1 VRLRDGE
8 LDIALERV
16 DRRIRE
22 IVAGSDRMVLQ
33 YIADIGTSRGKRL
46 RPRLMLAVAGLFGG
60 APAGSLANCAA
71 CCELL
76 HTATL
81 IHDDVIDEAPTRR
94 GSLTLSNM
102 YGNEI
107 AVVVGDYLLAL
118 VLRALNSE
126 RDHVLVD
133 MLLSTSQELG
143 MGVIEEVL
151 NRNNFVLS
159 VDKYYDIIY
168 LKTASL
174 FALCCELGAYLAR
187 KGSESSVRAE
197 LASARR
203 FPDGA
208 ARSTSRNISG
218 GDKLRP
224 YDVGQLA
231 QDYGKTLGLA
241 FQVVDDLLDL
251 TADSATTGKPAM
263 NDIREGRITLPVI
276 HALLEQPAETK
287 ALIEACQAE
296 HDLAAERALK
306 DHLAQLGSVR
316 FAYSE
321 AQRLLAAAR
330 TAGVALAAASGESSA
345 SASAELVRV
354 EHSVIA
360 VLGDAR
366 ELAG

>member
-1 VRLRDGE
+1 MRLRAGE

-16 DRRIRE
+16 DRRIRDV
-22 IVAGSDRMVLQ
+22 VAGSDKMVLQ
-33 YIADIGTSRGKRL
+33 YIAAVGTGRGKRV
-46 RPRLMLAVAGLFGG
+46 RPRVLIASAELFGG
-60 APAGSLANCAA
+60 AAASTLANCAA

-94 GSLTLSNM
+94 GNVTLNSL

-118 VLRALNSE
+118 VLKALNSE

-151 NRNNFVLS
+151 NRNNFVLA

-174 FALCCELGAYLAR
+174 FALCCALGAYLGGA
-187 KGSESSVRAE
+187 GDDAQE
-197 LASARR
+197 LAR
-203 FPDGA
+203 
-208 ARSTSRNISG
+208 
-218 GDKLRP
+218 
-224 YDVGQLA
+224 
-231 QDYGKTLGLA
+231 DYGKRLGLA

-251 TADSATTGKPAM
+251 TVDSAAAGKPTM

-276 HALLEQPAETK
+276 HALLESPQPTK
-287 ALIEACQAE
+287 ALIEAFQDGHSAE
-296 HDLAAERALK
+296 AERALK
-306 DHLAQLGSVR
+306 AHLQSGGSIA
-316 FAYSE
+316 FAYGE
-321 AQRLLAAAR
+321 AQRLLVEAREAAGRLA
-330 TAGVALAAASGESSA
+330 ALVDAPEALAELYRVE
-345 SASAELVRV
+345 ELV
-354 EHSVIA
+354 IG
-360 VLGDAR
+360 VL
-366 ELAG
+366 EPPQQLAG

>member
-1 VRLRDGE
+1 
-8 LDIALERV
+8 V

-33 YIADIGTSRGKRL
+33 YIADMGTSRGKRL
-46 RPRLMLAVAGLFGG
+46 RPRLKIAVAELAGG
-60 APAGSLANCAA
+60 APAASLANCAA

-94 GSLTLSNM
+94 GNLTLSNM

-133 MLLSTSQELG
+133 MLLATSQELG

-159 VDKYYDIIY
+159 VEKYYDIIY

-174 FALCCELGAYLAR
+174 FSLCCALGAYLA
-187 KGSESSVRAE
+187 
-197 LASARR
+197 
-203 FPDGA
+203 
-208 ARSTSRNISG
+208 SG
-218 GDKLRP
+218 EKD
-224 YDVGQLA
+224 DVGGKA
-231 QDYGKTLGLA
+231 RAYGKTLGLA

-251 TADSATTGKPAM
+251 TADSAATGKPAM

-276 HALLEQPAETK
+276 HALLADPARTK
-287 ALIEACQAE
+287 ELIAACQVE
-296 HDLAAERALK
+296 DDPAAERTLK
-306 DHLAQLGSVR
+306 HHLAHTGSIK
-316 FAYSE
+316 FAYGE
-321 AQRLLAAAR
+321 AERLLADAR
-330 TAGVALAAASGESSA
+330 TAGQELARAAGSTATGEL
-345 SASAELVRV
+345 EQL
-354 EHSVIA
+354 EQTVIG
-360 VLGDAR
+360 VLGSPK
-366 ELAG
+366 EMAG